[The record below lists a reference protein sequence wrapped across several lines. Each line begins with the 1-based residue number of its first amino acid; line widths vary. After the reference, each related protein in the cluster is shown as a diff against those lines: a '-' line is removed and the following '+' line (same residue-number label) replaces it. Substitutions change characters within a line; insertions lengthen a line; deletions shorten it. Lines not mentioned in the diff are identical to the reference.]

1 MGIEVRRGLLSW
13 ALIVVVGALLL
24 SVGVSSPTEAQ
35 STTAQV
41 FSNTASISIVDATS
55 AGASAANPYPSEIPV
70 DGLSGT
76 ISDVNVKLN
85 GFSHPFAD
93 DVAVQA
99 VGPDGTS
106 VLLMSDVGGEVGVN
120 SINLTLDDEAANSL
134 LDEGQL
140 TTGTYKP
147 TKGTTPFCPPLTPS
161 CAFNDPVPDIWP

>member
-1 MGIEVRRGLLSW
+1 M
-13 ALIVVVGALLL
+13 VVVGALLL

-41 FSNTASISIVDATS
+41 FSNSSSISIVDATS
-55 AGASAANPYPSEIPV
+55 AGASAANPYPSEINV
-70 DGLSGT
+70 EGLSGT

-85 GFSHPFAD
+85 GYSTPFAD
-93 DVAVQA
+93 DVAAQI

-106 VLLMSDVGGEVGVN
+106 VLLMSDVGGDVDVN
-120 SINLTLDDEAANSL
+120 SINLT

-147 TKGTTPFCPPLTPS
+147 TKGTAPFCPPLTPS
-161 CAFNDPVPDIWP
+161 